1 MNFEYSHADRRT
13 DMTELVVPFRNFANA
28 PKSNNKH
35 NVLPYRNTWCTS
47 EAEIWRWEAKSDI
60 SDHGYVQV

>member
-35 NVLPYRNTWCTS
+35 NVLPYRNT
-47 EAEIWRWEAKSDI
+47 
-60 SDHGYVQV
+60 